1 MRVEAVFCA
10 VGFDIISAMEM
21 PEYEIGRT
29 VFGSAAE
36 IAAAYDVF
44 RKQTIDETRLAP
56 TREDPFGGVRRGL
69 KDEASITD
77 VATFDGREESTLTFA
92 PSTKPGWWIR
102 RCDLPE
108 QLDTEVDISNL
119 WSSAQN
125 LVLRSGSHRNYLRM
139 VEHIIALKV
148 GLGLDDCLLK
158 VQSGDPPL
166 FDDSSLPL
174 VKTVEKCGIVDSEE
188 VRGKS
193 EEISEEVRGKSEELR
208 SGDYI
213 NKNETSATLH
223 SSLFTLHSPNYVTV
237 KEPVAF
243 GGKRGDFLLFLPAKD
258 GERNLRIDCAIKWN
272 TCIGLQR
279 ILFDVTPET
288 FTYASLARTN
298 CTRNQYFAAL
308 TIGKLFAATRHWGYT
323 KKNILIHGKHGW
335 HNEPRFPVGDKFL
348 EPVWHRATLDLMAAI
363 ALIRGRFVGTVVS
376 YRAGHTMDC
385 DAVRALYRNDLLTML
400 K

>member
-1 MRVEAVFCA
+1 M
-10 VGFDIISAMEM
+10 DM
-21 PEYEIGRT
+21 PEYTIGRT

-174 VKTVEKCGIVDSEE
+174 VKTVEKCGIVGSEH
-188 VRGKS
+188 GS
-193 EEISEEVRGKSEELR
+193 
-208 SGDYI
+208 
-213 NKNETSATLH
+213 N
-223 SSLFTLHSPNYVTV
+223 SPDYVTV

-385 DAVRALYRNDLLTML
+385 DAVRALYRNDFL
-400 K
+400 KSF

>member
-1 MRVEAVFCA
+1 
-10 VGFDIISAMEM
+10 MEM

-44 RKQTIDETRLAP
+44 RKQTIDETRFAP

-77 VATFDGREESTLTFA
+77 VATFDGREDSTLTFA
-92 PSTKPGWWIR
+92 PSAKPGWWIR

-119 WSSAQN
+119 WTSAQN
-125 LVLRSGSHRNYLRM
+125 LVLRSGSQSNYLRM

-158 VQSGDPPL
+158 VRSGDPPL

-174 VKTVEKCGIVDSEE
+174 VKTVEKCGIDECGS
-188 VRGKS
+188 
-193 EEISEEVRGKSEELR
+193 R
-208 SGDYI
+208 SVECGVKEDKDF
-213 NKNETSATLH
+213 NNPSLLTPN
-223 SSLFTLHSPNYVTV
+223 SSLHTNITPNSSLHTSITPDYVTV

-385 DAVRALYRNDLLTML
+385 DAVRALYRNDLL
-400 K
+400 KNI